1 MLHADASPKPTPEGC
16 TTNELRQQPPP
27 VKRAAVRC
35 LHELQS
41 PSSPT
46 KPRKLYRTES
56 TYGAPIPSLNLGV
69 AQFTAEHKQF
79 DEVMQNM
86 LDEKMVIDPN
96 EQIQMTQGNCEDEPV
111 AADKTVEPVAADKT
125 VEPVAADAIK
135 EELVTADKTVEPV
148 AADKTVEPVAADNI
162 KEEPVTDVAADN
174 ITEEPVTDVAADN
187 ATHSKDKPPM
197 YPKAKQPMSP
207 LDNDPKGN
215 DPVDAEP
222 PSEDHKD

>member
-41 PSSPT
+41 PSSPP

-69 AQFTAEHKQF
+69 AQFTAERKQV

-86 LDEKMVIDPN
+86 LDQKMVIDPN

-125 VEPVAADAIK
+125 VEPVAAD
-135 EELVTADKTVEPV
+135 
-148 AADKTVEPVAADNI
+148 NI
-162 KEEPVTDVAADN
+162 KEEPVTDVAADNITEEPVTDVAVDN